1 MVGSDRREFQRL
13 SLAKPILG
21 LLDGQNA
28 LILDVG
34 VGGAFIEHYGMSL
47 PGQRHKL
54 LFKWKGEDVEFIAEV
69 ARSNVVRTS
78 GPMSVSQSGLRFVQ
92 AIGKSENRLQDMMA
106 TFVGKI
112 LAAQK
117 ANAMATDPGD
127 TTLQELGG
135 ARRSRARGYITYRLL
150 KNGAWIVQPSSSPVQ
165 PQDGFTVG
173 AFEDEEELESL
184 CRTYETADEEGRG
197 LIRLVA
203 ELKRHK
209 EAGGLPFADPDQ
221 EERLLRALDD
231 ANAGPLS
238 REGVRRLFGE
248 ILALTKRETS

>member
-28 LILDVG
+28 LILDIG

-54 LFKWKGEDVEFIAEV
+54 LFKWKGEDVEFVAEV

-78 GPMSVSQSGLRFVQ
+78 RPMSVSQSGLRFVQ
-92 AIGKSENRLQDMMA
+92 AMGKSENRLQDMMA

-117 ANAMATDPGD
+117 ANASATSDEESD
-127 TTLQELGG
+127 TLLSKIGE
-135 ARRSRARGYITYRLL
+135 ARRTRSSGFVTYRLS
-150 KNGAWIVQPSSSPVQ
+150 GTTWSRSSTASPEQPS
-165 PQDGFTVG
+165 DGFTVAAYEDEDELEVLCR
-173 AFEDEEELESL
+173 AFE
-184 CRTYETADEEGRG
+184 RADQQGRHM
-197 LIRLVA
+197 IRIIA
-203 ELKRHK
+203 ELSAMAVNVK
-209 EAGGLPFADPDQ
+209 
-221 EERLLRALDD
+221 
-231 ANAGPLS
+231 
-238 REGVRRLFGE
+238 
-248 ILALTKRETS
+248 

>member
-28 LILDVG
+28 LILDIG

-54 LFKWKGEDVEFIAEV
+54 LFKWKGEDVEFVAEV

-92 AIGKSENRLQDMMA
+92 AMGKSENRLQDMMA

-127 TTLQELGG
+127 STLSDLGG

-165 PQDGFTVG
+165 PQDGFTV
-173 AFEDEEELESL
+173 ASYEDEDELEIL
-184 CRTYETADEEGRG
+184 RETYEAADEEGRR
-197 LIRLVA
+197 LIRLVG
-203 ELKRHK
+203 ELSARTVKK
-209 EAGGLPFADPDQ
+209 
-221 EERLLRALDD
+221 
-231 ANAGPLS
+231 
-238 REGVRRLFGE
+238 
-248 ILALTKRETS
+248 T